1 MRVKTMV
8 AAVAAAGM
16 IGTLAAC
23 GGGSGSGSGGDDELV
38 LWMPTQEDSQAEGME
53 TLISDFEAAHE
64 GVTVKLEQRSIDAH
78 KDALRQIVGT
88 DSGPDI
94 YWYWEGPGLGGTLVE
109 AGLSKDLTEE
119 YQQYG
124 WDQRFGEATLSNITR
139 YGGYHGVPWTQ
150 QAEAIY
156 YNKDL
161 FAEAGITAEPATYDE
176 FVAAAEK
183 LKAAGITPIEFG
195 GTVNWHVMR
204 MLDSLVEK
212 NCGSDTFDQLVTT
225 ETSWDT
231 ECVTQS
237 FTDLKTWADEYFN
250 EGFQGVSNDDSSQ
263 LFYTGEA
270 AMAYEGTWFDSNV
283 VDNGMDP
290 ANIGIFKFPTGTD
303 RLYGFGEGFYVNAES
318 AKTEQAAEF
327 LDFITST
334 EEISKVVGVWSPLSV
349 NSEVPPATDNPL
361 HELWPPIYE
370 AASGFYLNNDQN
382 LDQDQ
387 TTEYWRVMNSVL
399 TGDIAAGDAGA
410 EFQQFIDSS
419 R

>member
-237 FTDLKTWADEYFN
+237 FTDLKTWPDEYFN